1 MPNTHTTQHFRAHLL
16 AQRAEL
22 LERMAFERGGVVG
35 RAEVAAD
42 RYEHSPSDDAQLR
55 SEREDGFAMNEH
67 ETAELQ
73 DIDRA
78 LERMTFGHYGECVD
92 CEEIIPEQRLQAS
105 PTAIRCIACQTAM
118 ETQLSRT

>member
-1 MPNTHTTQHFRAHLL
+1 MPDTLTTQHFRAHLL

-42 RYEHSPSDDAQLR
+42 RFEQSPSDDAQLR

-78 LERMTFGHYGECVD
+78 LERMTSGHYGECVD
-92 CEEIIPEQRLQAS
+92 CAEIIPEQRLQAT
-105 PTAIRCIACQTAM
+105 PTAIRCITCQTAM
-118 ETQLSRT
+118 ETQLSRA

>member
-1 MPNTHTTQHFRAHLL
+1 MPDTLTTQHFRAHLL

-78 LERMTFGHYGECVD
+78 LERMTSGHYGECVD
-92 CEEIIPEQRLQAS
+92 CEEIIPEQRLQAT
-105 PTAIRCIACQTAM
+105 PTAIRCITCQTAM
-118 ETQLSRT
+118 ETQLSRA

>member
-1 MPNTHTTQHFRAHLL
+1 MPDAQSTEQHKSQLL

-22 LERMAFERGGVVG
+22 LERMAFERGGVLG
-35 RAEVAAD
+35 RAQVAAE
-42 RYEHSPSDDAQLR
+42 RYEASSSDDAQLR

-78 LERMTFGHYGECVD
+78 LALVASGHYGECLD
-92 CEEIIPEQRLQAS
+92 CEEFIPEQRLQAT
-105 PTAIRCIACQTAM
+105 PTALRCIACQTAL
-118 ETQLSRT
+118 ETAQSRA

>member
-1 MPNTHTTQHFRAHLL
+1 MPDTLTTQHFRAHLL

-42 RYEHSPSDDAQLR
+42 RFEQSPSDDAQLR

-78 LERMTFGHYGECVD
+78 LERMTSGHYGECVD
-92 CEEIIPEQRLQAS
+92 CEEIIPEQRLQAT
-105 PTAIRCIACQTAM
+105 PTAIRCITCQTAM
-118 ETQLSRT
+118 ETQLSRA

>member
-1 MPNTHTTQHFRAHLL
+1 MPDTLTTQHFRAHLL

-42 RYEHSPSDDAQLR
+42 RFEQSPSDDAQLR

-78 LERMTFGHYGECVD
+78 LERMTSGHYGECVD
-92 CEEIIPEQRLQAS
+92 CEEIIPEQRLEAT
-105 PTAIRCIACQTAM
+105 PTAIRCITCQTAM
-118 ETQLSRT
+118 ETQLSRA